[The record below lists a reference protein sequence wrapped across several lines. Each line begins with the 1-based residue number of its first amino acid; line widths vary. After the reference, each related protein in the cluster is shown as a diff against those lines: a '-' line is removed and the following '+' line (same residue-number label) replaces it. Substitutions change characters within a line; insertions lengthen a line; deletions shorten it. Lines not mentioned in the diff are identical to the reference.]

1 MTYVLL
7 TRPEEDCQE
16 ITSKIIVPTISSPL
30 IKIKQSIE
38 TVTIPKKTTDLIV
51 TSARVFEMVKN
62 IKTMIKI
69 PVWCVGEATAAAAKE
84 AGFETIFQVN
94 RSAQEILERIVNECP
109 KESSYFVH
117 ICGSVVHVDLADAL
131 TKLGYHANRIIIYTT
146 EAADVLTPQAEA
158 VMSAGLVQQMPFFSL
173 RTAEVFIDIAQK
185 SDWAENISKITAL
198 AHSDAIARTLN
209 QLSWKRVIVVPDLS
223 AERIQE
229 YYIRSGD
236 ASMKKTNT
244 LIILCLMI
252 AVAGLTSVATHL
264 MWPTQDNTPE
274 PINLKPI
281 TDQIEKLQI
290 TAQSLKNLPTELK
303 SIQDKITQL
312 EEKSAAQPQPS
323 EEKPEHSEQKTDK
336 NLEQTLNQLQNQI
349 IEGIVSK
356 DSLETANQLLPFDQK
371 IAPSV
376 LSIRD
381 LKDKLAHLPDL
392 TDEITV
398 DAKPSLGEK
407 ATEILGINIRK
418 SKTSPLKKQA
428 LDDLAQGKFS
438 FIAELEKKTLTPDWV
453 QWLNSC
459 KETQQALQTITT
471 ALNNKGE

>member
-1 MTYVLL
+1 
-7 TRPEEDCQE
+7 
-16 ITSKIIVPTISSPL
+16 
-30 IKIKQSIE
+30 
-38 TVTIPKKTTDLIV
+38 
-51 TSARVFEMVKN
+51 
-62 IKTMIKI
+62 
-69 PVWCVGEATAAAAKE
+69 
-84 AGFETIFQVN
+84 
-94 RSAQEILERIVNECP
+94 
-109 KESSYFVH
+109 
-117 ICGSVVHVDLADAL
+117 
-131 TKLGYHANRIIIYTT
+131 
-146 EAADVLTPQAEA
+146 
-158 VMSAGLVQQMPFFSL
+158 
-173 RTAEVFIDIAQK
+173 
-185 SDWAENISKITAL
+185 
-198 AHSDAIARTLN
+198 
-209 QLSWKRVIVVPDLS
+209 
-223 AERIQE
+223 
-229 YYIRSGD
+229 
-236 ASMKKTNT
+236 MKKTNT

-274 PINLKPI
+274 PINRKPI

-418 SKTSPLKKQA
+418 SKTSPLKNRLSMIWRK
-428 LDDLAQGKFS
+428 
-438 FIAELEKKTLTPDWV
+438 E
-453 QWLNSC
+453 NSHL
-459 KETQQALQTITT
+459 LQS
-471 ALNNKGE
+471 